1 MVSSRIEQA
10 TWYQALNEYFLSYKI
25 HGKINQYN
33 YNMIIFMI
41 TIKTLAMDVINR
53 CKQNHVNI
61 YGGTIIYK
69 CVIKYLF
76 HLCTSIITL

>member
-1 MVSSRIEQA
+1 M
-10 TWYQALNEYFLSYKI
+10 L
-25 HGKINQYN
+25 
-33 YNMIIFMI
+33 IFMI